1 MSVFIHV
8 AGCVFAWRR
17 RSSNLELLCWFPTV
31 YRDQQWYNLK
41 QNYQKQ
47 ITMLILASIKSVLQE
62 HTQGNM
68 ELYQGSRDSN

>member
-1 MSVFIHV
+1 MSAFIHV
-8 AGCVFAWRR
+8 SGCVFAWRR
-17 RSSNLELLCWFPTV
+17 KNKVELLCWFPTV

-47 ITMLILASIKSVLQE
+47 ITMMILASIKTVLQE

-68 ELYQGSRDSN
+68 ELYRASRDSN